1 MTMTFEERKAVTQKL
16 FLVGVSTFILGTLAV
31 LVFRALFAAAGSGD
45 TPVIVIGG
53 SLTFKAGDKNVAWTS
68 DSATQYHVSPTYAV
82 AALVVKAKSAPDSGD
97 APVGDDSSMKTDR
110 LVVDLSGATSWEI
123 DEYTKASDASPV
135 VAIASSPSSSN
146 NINLILKDQNGFF
159 CANKQMKRITYGLN
173 QSCSDP
179 NNTISFAKVS
189 VSVNNQEVGILDCI
203 DQNNNPG
210 ICRIVFRGSTN

>member
-16 FLVGVSTFILGTLAV
+16 FLVGISTFILGTLAV

-45 TPVIVIGG
+45 TPIVIIGG
-53 SLTFKAGDKNVAWTS
+53 SLTFKAGDKNVAWAS
-68 DSATQYHVSPTYAV
+68 DSATQYHVSPSYAL
-82 AALVVKAKSAPDSGD
+82 AAIVVKAKSTPDSGD
-97 APVGDDSSMKTDR
+97 TPVGDDSSPKTDR

-123 DEYTKASDASPV
+123 DEYTKASGDSPV
-135 VAIASSPSSSN
+135 VAITSSPSSN
-146 NINLILKDQNGFF
+146 NINLVLKDQNGFF
-159 CANKQMKRITYGLN
+159 CANKQMKRITYGVN

-189 VSVNNQEVGILDCI
+189 VSVNNQEIGILDCI